1 MVIGKLEL
9 LERLAGLNRGLLA
22 NEPDRLSIQSAIA
35 YLEDRNPTPL
45 PLEATDLLEG
55 NWRLLYTTSQDLLGL
70 GRFPVVQLG
79 QIYQCIRTQTAQ
91 IYNIAE
97 LTGLPFLESVVSVS
111 AQFTPVSEKRVE
123 VEFKRSVLGLQRLL
137 PYESPDQLIRLL
149 NSPTKPKAI
158 DFKINAQGGTQ
169 GGNQSGTK
177 RRAGWLDVTYLDQ
190 DLRIGRGNEG
200 SLFVLTKF

>member
-1 MVIGKLEL
+1 MIGKLEL
-9 LERLAGLNRGLLA
+9 LERLSGLNRGLLT
-22 NEPDRLSIQSAIA
+22 NESDRTAIQAAIA
-35 YLEDRNPTPL
+35 QLEDRNPTAR
-45 PLEATDLLEG
+45 PLEAAELLEG

-79 QIYQCIRTQTAQ
+79 QIYQCIRTQSAQ

-111 AQFTPVSEKRVE
+111 AQFRPVSDKRVE
-123 VEFKRSVLGLQRLL
+123 VQFKRSVIGLQRLL
-137 PYESPDQLIRLL
+137 PYDSPNQLIDLL
-149 NSPTKPKAI
+149 NSGVRLKAI
-158 DFKINAQGGTQ
+158 DVAIEAQPE
-169 GGNQSGTK
+169 
-177 RRAGWLDVTYLDQ
+177 RARKPGWLDVTYLDQ

>member
-35 YLEDRNPTPL
+35 HLEDRNPTPL
-45 PLEATDLLEG
+45 PLEAPELLEG

-97 LTGLPFLESVVSVS
+97 LMGLPFLESVVSVS

-137 PYESPDQLIRLL
+137 PYESPDQLIHLL
-149 NSPTKPKAI
+149 NSATKPKAI
-158 DFKINAQGGTQ
+158 DFKID
-169 GGNQSGTK
+169 QSGTQ

>member
-1 MVIGKLEL
+1 MTIGKLEL

-22 NEPDRLSIQSAIA
+22 NERDQLSIQSAIA
-35 YLEDRNPTPL
+35 HLEDRNPTAL
-45 PLEATDLLEG
+45 PLKATELLEG

-70 GRFPVVQLG
+70 GRFPAVQLG

-97 LTGLPFLESVVSVS
+97 LTSLPFLESVVSVS
-111 AQFTPVSEKRVE
+111 AQFTPISEKRVE
-123 VEFKRSVLGLQRLL
+123 VRFARSVLGLQRLI
-137 PYESPDQLIRLL
+137 PYESPDQLISLL
-149 NSPTKPKAI
+149 NGTTKPKAV
-158 DFKINAQGGTQ
+158 DFQINT
-169 GGNQSGTK
+169 QSGTQ